1 MAFYGPLPHPPT
13 DPFAFYVWEVL
24 GTKTT
29 PGRRDTALNALRRI
43 PAMTPESLR
52 RVGRGRLET
61 IVRQCGPFVDE
72 RLSALDAGID
82 VFRRQRD
89 FTGRLKARLRLAWLS
104 SRDLPHLGHAGALRL
119 LLFAGPHTL
128 VPVDQDIARLAV
140 RLGLV
145 PPHANLRRLTRE
157 VRRRLGG
164 LLPKDSSG
172 RRRAVQYLFH
182 HAHTGCIE
190 TDPHCG
196 VCPLRRECRWGNRGM
211 GE

>member
-1 MAFYGPLPHPPT
+1 MASFADAGSPDFGSAIERLVAFYGPLPHPPT

-119 LLFAGPHTL
+119 LLSYPSL
-128 VPVDQDIARLAV
+128 P
-140 RLGLV
+140 
-145 PPHANLRRLTRE
+145 LRRPRPRPM
-157 VRRRLGG
+157 RR
-164 LLPKDSSG
+164 PKPTG
-172 RRRAVQYLFH
+172 RRRKP
-182 HAHTGCIE
+182 G
-190 TDPHCG
+190 P
-196 VCPLRRECRWGNRGM
+196 GM
-211 GE
+211 S